1 MSIRAS
7 SIRPLASLPLR
18 PCVFT
23 RSLPADSYTDS
34 FTESDPPE
42 NLLRVSRPVYQAA
55 FAYISPEKA
64 PDPKLVAVS
73 HSALQEIELDRDTI
87 KDNEDEFVQVFSGNT
102 VLNGTRPWALCYG
115 GHQFGTY
122 ADQLGDGRA
131 ISLFET
137 QNSRDNRWE
146 IQLKG
151 AGRTP
156 FSRFGDGYAVLRS
169 SIREFLVSEHMHV
182 LGVPTT
188 RALSLIK
195 TSREVFRDDA
205 PPGVNQPEKG
215 AVVARMAS
223 SWLRFG
229 SFEIFH
235 FRHDKENVRKLADYA
250 IKEVVKDEGDPK
262 KGNQYARFFLNVAK
276 RTARMVAEW
285 QALGFCHGVMNTDN
299 MSILGL
305 TLDYGP
311 FQFLDFYE
319 PGHVSNHSDYS
330 GQYSFKRQPT
340 VCIFNLYKFATPLFE
355 LIGAGDKVD
364 TLVFSAKDDDVAADK
379 AKHEM
384 YRTMG
389 KAFVTEVL
397 SESFSDC
404 FMEHLAAKMR
414 SKLGL
419 VKDKQDEDMQGLVI
433 PLLDWMTEYRVD
445 YHKFFRSLGDY
456 YISDAGE
463 DGDGQQALGGLLDI
477 VPRDETV
484 VDECKQALKPWL
496 AMYRHRLVEDGP
508 INNTERK
515 KRMNSVNPRF
525 VLRNWIVQDVIN
537 AFDNM
542 TEEEATDMLN
552 ICLGACVDPYKDKYD
567 DEQVETWIKSRV
579 PEWAMDLKCS
589 CSS

>member
-285 QALGFCHGVMNTDN
+285 QALG
-299 MSILGL
+299 
-305 TLDYGP
+305 
-311 FQFLDFYE
+311 
-319 PGHVSNHSDYS
+319 
-330 GQYSFKRQPT
+330 
-340 VCIFNLYKFATPLFE
+340 
-355 LIGAGDKVD
+355 AGDKVD